1 MNSGAKNVIGG
12 PLQSCCV
19 DPMTGFYRDGICN
32 TGTDDH
38 GVHIICVQ
46 VTEAFLVFS
55 SKCGNDLQTPHPQY
69 EFPGLKPG
77 DRWCLCIS
85 RWVEAYKEGVA
96 PPVILEA
103 THEKAL
109 EYVSYEV
116 LKLYDITT
124 LN

>member
-1 MNSGAKNVIGG
+1 MDSGVKNVLGG
-12 PLQSCCV
+12 PLQSCCI
-19 DPMTGFYRDGICN
+19 DPMTGFYRDGACN
-32 TGTDDH
+32 TGPDDH

-46 VTEAFLVFS
+46 VTQAFLDFS
-55 SKCGNDLQTPHPQY
+55 SQCGNDLQTPYPQY
-69 EFPGLKPG
+69 KFPGLKPG

-85 RWVEAYKEGVA
+85 RWVEAHQEGVA
-96 PPVILEA
+96 PPVILES